1 MHLVYKYKAVG
12 VKMKI
17 TIRNLARITEAN
29 VELKPL
35 TVFIG
40 RNNTNKSYVAHVFYA
55 LFDMVKKNLGSL
67 FSFPEKEEIVDKFD
81 IFFKKEKISGHFL
94 YSLKKEKEVLQKLL
108 SLFNTIWQRTFPDY
122 IKNPHLNTTI
132 EIDESELLNHIFEE
146 MDCRLILY
154 DEKDTA
160 EVFVSTSSF
169 RKRNVYLGLSR
180 LKENEKGILADFLV
194 NIVQGLIGTYFK
206 VSHPFFY
213 FPAARTGF
221 SLALD
226 DIRSGVFEKYSGMP
240 ITRLS
245 KPTIDFIKQYD
256 DIKHERLLF
265 NPGGQSKEVKEI
277 LLFFEKQL
285 LGGKILLETKS
296 IENYILRKF
305 VYRPRGFSDTPLE
318 FHCVS
323 SMVTELA
330 PIYSVLKVLGDIKN
344 TFLIIEEPEAHL
356 HPYAQLEMVKL
367 LGMLVRNGAR
377 VLITTHSDYI
387 LNFINILIR
396 SSQLSDEERK
406 KLNFRRKKQDLSQ
419 CFLKPEEVRCYFFK
433 EKKKEVELKNIE
445 ITEHGIDTETFE
457 EVLDEIV
464 GISEKID
471 NILFQ
476 RIKSNVSK

>member
-1 MHLVYKYKAVG
+1 
-12 VKMKI
+12 MKI
-17 TIRNLARITEAN
+17 EIRNLARITEAN

-55 LFDMVKKNLGSL
+55 LFDMVRLPL
-67 FSFPEKEEIVDKFD
+67 PAFFSSSEKEKLVDQFD
-81 IFFKKEKISGHFL
+81 TF
-94 YSLKKEKEVLQKLL
+94 LKKEKVGEQFFYTIKKEREVLQKLL
-108 SLFNTIWQRTFPDY
+108 SLFNTIWQRIFPDY
-122 IKNPHLNTTI
+122 LKNPHLKTTI
-132 EIDESELLNHIFEE
+132 EIDEDELFYHIFED
-146 MDCRLILY
+146 MDCRLVLY
-154 DEKDTA
+154 ERDMGEIII
-160 EVFVSTSSF
+160 FTSSF
-169 RKRNVYLGLSR
+169 HRKDIYLPLPGQ
-180 LKENEKGILADFLV
+180 KEKEILTDFLL

-206 VSHPFFY
+206 ISRPFFY

-221 SLALD
+221 SLALE
-226 DIRSGVFEKYSGMP
+226 DIRSGIYERYSGKY
-240 ITRLS
+240 ITNLT

-256 DIKHERLLF
+256 DIKQERLSF
-265 NPGGQSKEVKEI
+265 NPEGQSKEVKEI

-296 IENYILRKF
+296 IESYILRKF

-344 TFLIIEEPEAHL
+344 TFFIIEEPEAHL
-356 HPYAQLEMVKL
+356 HPYAQLEIVKL

-419 CFLKPEEVRCYFFK
+419 CFLEPEEVGCYFFK

-445 ITEHGIDTETFE
+445 ITEHGIDTDAFE

-471 NILFQ
+471 NFLFQ